1 MSHTFLDN
9 KYVSGFFTLVIIL
22 YSTMLHPK
30 LPQPVVNLFKN
41 NIFKIAVLLLVLIK
55 GHTDPVLALV
65 IAIAFVLTL
74 DFIYTKESFEAF
86 SNIEHMKNPD
96 ASVQAVIKA
105 ENEQVWDRKSDTV
118 CKVAYDRCVKGSN
131 TEPSY
136 GATFGSIDT
145 RKSLYGASE
154 TTIGDNT
161 TIIGSEN
168 CVENF
173 SCDKPFGCD

>member
-41 NIFKIAVLLLVLIK
+41 NIFKIAILLLVLIK

-86 SNIEHMKNPD
+86 SNIEHMKNPE
-96 ASVQAVIKA
+96 ASVQADINA
-105 ENEQVWDRKSDTV
+105 EKLLVWDRDTV
-118 CKVAYDRCVKGSN
+118 CKVAYGRCVKGS
-131 TEPSY
+131 S
-136 GATFGSIDT
+136 FGSIDT
-145 RKSLYGASE
+145 GKSLYGASKP
-154 TTIGDNT
+154 ISSLV
-161 TIIGSEN
+161 SEDA
-168 CVENF
+168 VENF